1 MPGCSKPA
9 IFVCRERSNVTWPSQ
24 PVQTANETSPANSS
38 STPARDETIESRLA
52 QIEARLSQITT
63 EKPSDISHHDATG
76 LNIQNFPEIRVYKV
90 SDMWNEATTLPCL
103 GISPQF
109 PTGAMLAQTGKLEL
123 PPLQEVMDVLERYF
137 DSYGRYMPLFD
148 KVSFMKMTVDWYSKN
163 ERS

>member
-1 MPGCSKPA
+1 MKVPA

-24 PVQTANETSPANSS
+24 PVQTASETSPANSS

-52 QIEARLSQITT
+52 QIEARLSQITA
-63 EKPSDISHHDATG
+63 EKPCDISHHDTTD
-76 LNIQNFPEIRVYKV
+76 LNFQNFPKIRVYKA

-123 PPLQEVMDVLERYF
+123 PPLQEVMGVLERYF
-137 DSYGRYMPLFD
+137 DSYGRYMPLLD
-148 KVSFMKMTVDWYSKN
+148 KVSFMKMTVDWYSEN
-163 ERS
+163 ERK